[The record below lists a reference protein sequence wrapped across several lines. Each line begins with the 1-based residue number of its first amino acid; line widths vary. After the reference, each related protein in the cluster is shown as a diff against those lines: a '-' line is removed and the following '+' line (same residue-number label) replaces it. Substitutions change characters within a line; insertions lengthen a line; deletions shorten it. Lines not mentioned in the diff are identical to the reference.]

1 MIFWLKRVELK
12 GLKFKHMFELVLVFE
27 MNFQIWKLA
36 LQLVLHIIPTSV
48 RFQNVSFMYSTSA
61 TQHTVVPSQ

>member
-1 MIFWLKRVELK
+1 
-12 GLKFKHMFELVLVFE
+12 MFELVLVFK

-48 RFQNVSFMYSTSA
+48 QFQNLSFMYSTSA